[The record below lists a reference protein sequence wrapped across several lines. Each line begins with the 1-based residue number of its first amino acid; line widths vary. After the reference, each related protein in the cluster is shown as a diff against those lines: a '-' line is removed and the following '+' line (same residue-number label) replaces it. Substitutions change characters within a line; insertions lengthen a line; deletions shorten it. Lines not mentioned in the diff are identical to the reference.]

1 VGIGTWLPVTQC
13 GVSENAPQFWPGGVR
28 AFLVGLCCALQPSG
42 EVSSS
47 PAASGRQAARP
58 LGLRA
63 LGCTLGGWRPQAP
76 ERAPHRVQAPQGGG
90 ENGDVGAG
98 AALGVVQVRQ
108 RGQAFLSLLPV
119 HGQLCQ
125 GRVLELGHSSLSLA
139 IASGSACG
147 PPPTHRTPQPQGWRE
162 GQIAL
167 HGRVRVQLEM
177 LVKRASELCLASCR
191 RTQRLNRGVP

>member
-1 VGIGTWLPVTQC
+1 MVTCDSMWGVRKRSPVLAWWCQ
-13 GVSENAPQFWPGGVR
+13 GLPGGAV
-28 AFLVGLCCALQPSG
+28 LC
-42 EVSSS
+42 S
-47 PAASGRQAARP
+47 PA
-58 LGLRA
+58 LGGGQLLTCSLWKAGSPA
-63 LGCTLGGWRPQAP
+63 LGAASAWLHIGRMAAAGS
-76 ERAPHRVQAPQGGG
+76 RAGTTQGSGTQGGG

-147 PPPTHRTPQPQGWRE
+147 PPPTHRTPRPQGWRE

-167 HGRVRVQLEM
+167 YGRVRVQLET